1 MNSDVLTILQNN
13 NWPPNRNID
22 ISSIL
27 DYLKEKH
34 FPPISKEQARFLK
47 IFANMEITFQNINF
61 SNTYTIRLFKED
73 YLISKYQIEKYQNYT
88 HKILIPIGFIEYD
101 DIFLLMDND
110 LKIYGAFECDIAFLG
125 QNIFEVLDILYQDKE
140 IIWNRIDD

>member
-1 MNSDVLTILQNN
+1 
-13 NWPPNRNID
+13 
-22 ISSIL
+22 
-27 DYLKEKH
+27 
-34 FPPISKEQARFLK
+34 
-47 IFANMEITFQNINF
+47 MEICFENINF
-61 SNTYTIRLFKED
+61 SNEYTIRLFKED
-73 YLISKYQIEKYQNYT
+73 YLISRYWLEKYQNYT

-140 IIWNRIDD
+140 IIWNRIND